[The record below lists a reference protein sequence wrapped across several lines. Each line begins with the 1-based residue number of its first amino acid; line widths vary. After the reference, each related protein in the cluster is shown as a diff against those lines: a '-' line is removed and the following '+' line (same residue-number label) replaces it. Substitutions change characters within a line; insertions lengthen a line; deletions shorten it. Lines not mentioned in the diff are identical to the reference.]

1 MDDVYKL
8 VFSFSF
14 LFIVKTSSAV
24 DIMNAT
30 QSIRDG
36 EALVSPG
43 RTFRLGFFSPGSS
56 GKRYLGIWFN
66 LLSDMTVVW
75 VANREAPLDE
85 SSGPGVLE
93 VTSKGTIVLLNSSR
107 SIIWSSNASTWAT
120 KPILKILD
128 SGNLIVKNEGDD
140 DTEINFLW
148 QSFDHPGNTLLPGMK
163 LGRNTKTGLDRRLVS
178 WKTTED
184 PSPGNYIYGV
194 DLGGYPELVMREN
207 GIEQYRPGPWNGISF
222 SGTPQLTPNH
232 IYRYEFVFNDQEI
245 YYQYLLIDNSIVTK
259 CVLSPTGLYQR
270 FIISDQTTSWF
281 LYLTSQVDNCDRY
294 GLCGPYGSCNINNS
308 PVCDCLEGF
317 VPKKKDEWDKLKYS
331 DGCVRKTALN
341 CSGDGFRMY
350 SGVKLPET
358 RNSWYNKSMSLK
370 DCENMCRIN
379 CSCSAYANSDIR
391 EEGSGCFL
399 WFNDLIDMRELPVKG
414 QVIYIR
420 MAKSEIDLASIK
432 AKSKGKKQRIVV
444 IISSVLS
451 ATLLLGVACLVIW
464 FSRKR
469 QQNAR
474 KTNELQEGNC
484 QDLPVFDLNTIAT
497 ATNNFSV
504 VNKLGEGGFGPVYK
518 GILRGGHEIAVKR
531 LSKDSRQGHNEFKN
545 EVVHIAKLQHRN
557 LVKLLGCCIE
567 ANETLLIYEFMP
579 NKSLDFFI
587 FDETRSRILNW
598 PKRYHII
605 NGIARGLLYLHQDS
619 RLRIIHRDLKASNIL
634 LDYEMN
640 PKISDFGLAR
650 SFGGN
655 ETEANTKKVV
665 GTYGYMSPEY
675 AIDGIY
681 SVKSDVFG
689 FGVMVLEIVSGKRNR
704 GFYHP
709 DHQLNLLGHTWKLH
723 EEGRSLELVA
733 EPARDSCNQSEML
746 KAVHIGLLCVQRSP
760 EDRPTMSSV
769 VLMLGGEGSLPQP
782 KLPGYFN
789 ERDQ

>member
-14 LFIVKTSSAV
+14 LFIVKTSSAA

-36 EALVSPG
+36 EALVSAG

-56 GKRYLGIWFN
+56 GKRYLGISFN

-93 VTSKGTIVLLNSSR
+93 VTSKGKIVLLNSSR
-107 SIIWSSNASTWAT
+107 SIIWSSNASTCAK

-128 SGNLIVKNEGDD
+128 SGNLIVKNEGDN
-140 DTEINFLW
+140 DTDINFLW

-163 LGRNTKTGLDRRLVS
+163 LGRNTKTGIDRSLVS

-232 IYRYEFVFNDQEI
+232 IYRYEFVFKDEEI
-245 YYQYLLIDNSIVTK
+245 YYQYLLIDTSIITK
-259 CVLSPTGLYQR
+259 CVLSPTGLLQR
-270 FIISDQTTSWF
+270 FIIGDQTTSWF
-281 LYLTSQVDNCDRY
+281 LYLTFQVDNCDRY

-331 DGCVRKTALN
+331 DGCVRKTTLN
-341 CSGDGFRMY
+341 CSSDGFRMY

-370 DCENMCRIN
+370 ECENMCRIN

-391 EEGSGCFL
+391 GEGSGCFL

-432 AKSKGKKQRIVV
+432 AKSKGKKQRIVA

-451 ATLLLGVACLVIW
+451 ATLLLGVARLVFW

-469 QQNAR
+469 QQNASMLSR

-484 QDLPVFDLNTIAT
+484 QDLPVFDLNSIAS

-518 GILRGGHEIAVKR
+518 VILRDGHEIAVKR

-619 RLRIIHRDLKASNIL
+619 RLRIIHRDLKVSNIL

-640 PKISDFGLAR
+640 PKFQTLAR
-650 SFGGN
+650 LEVLEEAKAKQIQRRSFEHN
-655 ETEANTKKVV
+655 
-665 GTYGYMSPEY
+665 
-675 AIDGIY
+675 GIY
-681 SVKSDVFG
+681 SINRDIFG
-689 FGVMVLEIVSGKRNR
+689 FGVMVLEIVSGKKSR
-704 GFYHP
+704 GFTTTITN
-709 DHQLNLLGHTWKLH
+709 NLLGH
-723 EEGRSLELVA
+723 V
-733 EPARDSCNQSEML
+733 
-746 KAVHIGLLCVQRSP
+746 KAVHIGTLCATKPQ
-760 EDRPTMSSV
+760 DRPTMSSM
-769 VLMLGGEGSLPQP
+769 VLVLGGEAVCLDL

-789 ERDQ
+789 EREINGEAPRRLMSSIFHCFAR